1 MIGKFTQRIIND
13 SKIKIDSESVPL
25 TLKIVKKNKIDKDTT
40 ALNLIRNKLDRKP
53 S

>member
-1 MIGKFTQRIIND
+1 MPIN
-13 SKIKIDSESVPL
+13 
-25 TLKIVKKNKIDKDTT
+25 LKTVKKNKIDKDTT